1 MGICDPGGGKRM
13 IQLYNLTKTYPNGVV
28 ALQDVSL
35 HLAKGD
41 FTFLVGP
48 SGAGKSS
55 LMKLVIRQ
63 ELPTS
68 GQIMVAG
75 RNVSRLRGQEVAHLR
90 RRVGFIFQDFKL
102 LPDKTVRENAAFAL
116 DVTEAPA
123 AEASRRV
130 PSVLELV
137 GLSDKADVYPHELSG
152 GQQQRVSIARAI
164 INNPLVLL
172 ADEPTGNLDPETS
185 WGIME
190 LLLEINRRGTTVV
203 MATHNRE
210 IVNRMR
216 KRVIAL
222 ESGRIVRDE
231 ERGTYGYEI

>member
-1 MGICDPGGGKRM
+1 M

-28 ALQDVSL
+28 ALQDVNL
-35 HLAKGD
+35 HIAKGD
-41 FTFLVGP
+41 FSFLVGP

-75 RNVSRLRGQEVAHLR
+75 RNVSRLKGHEVAYLR

-123 AEASRRV
+123 EEASRRV

-137 GLSDKADVYPHELSG
+137 GLADKADVYPHELSG

-164 INNPLVLL
+164 VNNPLVLL

-190 LLLEINRRGTTVV
+190 LLMEINRRGTTVV

-216 KRVIAL
+216 KRVVAL
-222 ESGRIVRDE
+222 EGGRIVRDE
-231 ERGTYGYEI
+231 ERGTYGYES

>member
-1 MGICDPGGGKRM
+1 
-13 IQLYNLTKTYPNGVV
+13 
-28 ALQDVSL
+28 
-35 HLAKGD
+35 
-41 FTFLVGP
+41 
-48 SGAGKSS
+48 
-55 LMKLVIRQ
+55 MKLVIRQ

-164 INNPLVLL
+164 INNPLVVL